1 MHVLIRT
8 FGYPSV
14 AQHADRSQMLCAEGG
29 HAPARGPGLPHATAL
44 EASLRPAQE
53 GGYGERRVLLHTCLL
68 TASPLGYF

>member
-14 AQHADRSQMLCAEGG
+14 AQHADRSQMLCAEEG
-29 HAPARGPGLPHATAL
+29 HATARGPGLPHATAL

-53 GGYGERRVLLHTCLL
+53 GAMEREESSYTLAC
-68 TASPLGYF
+68 